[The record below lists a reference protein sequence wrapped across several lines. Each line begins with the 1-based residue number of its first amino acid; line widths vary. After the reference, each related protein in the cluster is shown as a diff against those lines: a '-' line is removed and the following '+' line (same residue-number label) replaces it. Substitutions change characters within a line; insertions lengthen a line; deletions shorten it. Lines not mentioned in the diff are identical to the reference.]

1 MLYKIDKNIRILVV
15 DDYPDL
21 RRMMIRMLHR
31 AGFGPV
37 QEAGDGYECMRI
49 AEADWLDVVLLDIS
63 MPGVSGMEIC
73 PWLRKAGR
81 NSAMR
86 IIACTAYAQQVH
98 RPLFRAAGFDD
109 LLIKPFGADELYD
122 AVTTTRPQR
131 PAGRPR

>member
-1 MLYKIDKNIRILVV
+1 MLYKIDKNIQILVV

-31 AGFGPV
+31 SGFGCV
-37 QEAGDGYECMRI
+37 DEAGDGYECMRI
-49 AEADWLDVVLLDIS
+49 AESKWLDVVLLDIS

-81 NSAMR
+81 NRDAR

-98 RPLFRAAGFDD
+98 RPMFLSAGFDD

-122 AVTTTRPQR
+122 KVTTTRR
-131 PAGRPR
+131 VFS